1 MGEFE
6 QAVLL
11 AILQLGNDAY
21 GMEIRTVIE
30 QRTGRDVSIGA
41 VYTTLERLARKG
53 YVSSRIGEPTAER
66 GGRAKKF
73 HTVEPEGR
81 DALRHAEEF
90 MRRMRRGL
98 PADAL
103 ATERTSGR

>member
-11 AILQLGNDAY
+11 AILHLKDDAY
-21 GMEIRTVIE
+21 GMEIRRLIE
-30 QRTGRDVSIGA
+30 ERTSRDIAIGA

-53 YVSSRIGEPTAER
+53 WVSSRVAEPTAER

-73 HTVEPEGR
+73 YTVQAAGR
-81 DALRHAEEF
+81 DALRDAQEF
-90 MRRMRRGL
+90 MRRMRTDLPEGALLRERGSS
-98 PADAL
+98 
-103 ATERTSGR
+103 R

>member
-11 AILQLGNDAY
+11 AILHLGDHAY
-21 GMEIRTVIE
+21 GMEIRKEIE
-30 QRTGRDVSIGA
+30 ERTGREVAIGA

-53 YVSSRIGEPTAER
+53 YVSSRIGEPTASR

-73 HTVEPEGR
+73 YAVGPEGLE
-81 DALRHAEEF
+81 ALRSAQEF
-90 MRRMRRGL
+90 MSRMWGGL
-98 PADAL
+98 AGAEAL
-103 ATERTSGR
+103 GGESGDR